1 MKIHILSLADR
12 IWRKVGKREEMRGE
26 CVFPLQPPIHRDTF
40 PCAAHQLPSFSLSVC
55 GTRPPLAPPPPRPIS
70 RTRDAA
76 NPVCCDSVVRL
87 APSCRRRSARVH
99 SSRAHPS
106 SLKASA
112 CRASAITPI
121 FQLRPSIR
129 HASSLPSSTLSLQP
143 LPIKSF
149 FTVIF
154 RS

>member
-1 MKIHILSLADR
+1 MKIHILNLADR

-26 CVFPLQPPIHRDTF
+26 FFPFNPDPPDTF
-40 PCAAHQLPSFSLSVC
+40 PARRISFHPSPSPSAAHV
-55 GTRPPLAPPPPRPIS
+55 PLWLRRLHS

-76 NPVCCDSVVRL
+76 NPECCDSVVRL

-129 HASSLPSSTLSLQP
+129 HASSLPSFPPFLSILAD
-143 LPIKSF
+143 
-149 FTVIF
+149 
-154 RS
+154 